1 MSFFAEQ
8 VGKARAEV
16 PAPGAAQILHSHM
29 DGSKGDVFE
38 HVHVVEQV
46 ELLEHHAH
54 AAALDVDVD
63 FQVAEV
69 VPFKKDVAVRR
80 VFQNVET
87 AQESAFAAAR
97 RPDDGDLFARGD
109 LFGNIV
115 EHDEVAVTF
124 GQMLHLDERGGVGRL
139 HGGALRFGKFGFC
152 RLFFRPYGR
161 LRGRCGHRCGS
172 FSVFHSCASSFPQS
186 G

>member
-1 MSFFAEQ
+1 MAMRWRCPARKRGGIGACLVCQADAGKEPHGVLFCISADGLRVCLYGKQRALFVFFAEQ

-97 RPDDGDLFARGD
+97 RSDDGDLFAPWR
-109 LFGNIV
+109 I
-115 EHDEVAVTF
+115 
-124 GQMLHLDERGGVGRL
+124 
-139 HGGALRFGKFGFC
+139 
-152 RLFFRPYGR
+152 
-161 LRGRCGHRCGS
+161 
-172 FSVFHSCASSFPQS
+172 FSEISSSTTRSP
-186 G
+186 